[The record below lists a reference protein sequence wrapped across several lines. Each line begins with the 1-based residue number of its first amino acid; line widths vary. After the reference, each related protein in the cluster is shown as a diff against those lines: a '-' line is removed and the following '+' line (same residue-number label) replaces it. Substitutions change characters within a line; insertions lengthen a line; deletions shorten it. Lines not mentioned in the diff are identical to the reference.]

1 MLTVAGVGMVSMSG
15 AVRGSRRWAAPWHA
29 LAVAALWGISPQFI
43 RLGLRGLDAPVLGL
57 TIGLGISL
65 VVFFFGLTAA
75 GAWRRQSAPVA
86 AYRWMLAGG
95 LSGAIAISAQW
106 ISFGLTTVAVAITV
120 QQLATLVVV
129 ALVPLMFHEPI
140 ERLNLLLLAG
150 TAAMLAGS
158 SVVVLAA

>member
-1 MLTVAGVGMVSMSG
+1 
-15 AVRGSRRWAAPWHA
+15 
-29 LAVAALWGISPQFI
+29 
-43 RLGLRGLDAPVLGL
+43 
-57 TIGLGISL
+57 
-65 VVFFFGLTAA
+65 
-75 GAWRRQSAPVA
+75 
-86 AYRWMLAGG
+86 MLAGG